1 MYAKI
6 LFIIIG
12 LVALLSVYQYNFVV
26 EKFSNSGYA
35 SLENPSKDLLL
46 SCSYPMSS
54 QPGLSSYS
62 HSYAAEK
69 KVLIPMA
76 SYAQKTN
83 NKRHWETP
91 DNGSCPLTE
100 MCGGLYSSKVTQP
113 ESVLSPTNDGVR
125 VNFYNQ

>member
-12 LVALLSVYQYNFVV
+12 LVALLSVYQYSFVV

-54 QPGLSSYS
+54 QPGLSSYD

-69 KVLIPMA
+69 KVLIPMG
-76 SYAQKTN
+76 SYVQKTN
-83 NKRHWETP
+83 NKRYWETP
-91 DNGSCPLTE
+91 DNGTCPMTE
-100 MCGGLYSSKVTQP
+100 FCGGLYREKNILDSAINAPNDSSI
-113 ESVLSPTNDGVR
+113 R

>member
-1 MYAKI
+1 MYLKI
-6 LFIIIG
+6 GFVIL
-12 LVALLSVYQYNFVV
+12 ALLALLFVYQQYTRV
-26 EKFSNSGYA
+26 ETFENYA
-35 SLENPSKDLLL
+35 SLDSPSNNLLL
-46 SCSYPMSS
+46 SCSYPVNASNA
-54 QPGLSSYS
+54 GLSTYNHSYS
-62 HSYAAEK
+62 AEK

-91 DNGSCPLTE
+91 DNGTCPLTE

-113 ESVLSPTNDGVR
+113 VSVLSPTNDGVR